1 MQNQYPYSLLKRD
14 ERGYTILLLRDQQGL
29 AFTTIAKELGL
40 SPSRVAQKYNQ
51 MKVKQKNLYIRQ
63 IAAEQM
69 CENTSQMKKVFRDAY
84 ECYQSTP
91 YVCAYL
97 EKMYPDILREYR
109 AGEPGMPARFIRKLP
124 PFRKHLSQKT
134 IARVVA
140 MREEDK
146 ASFAAIGKAL
156 HMTSDKARYTY
167 DQFYHR
173 QVIMLL
179 EALQETAATPQEKK
193 AMQDWCFNAYKSSK
207 KRYDALVQGEWARL
221 SHT

>member
-1 MQNQYPYSLLKRD
+1 MDKYPYSLLKRD

-109 AGEPGMPARFIRKLP
+109 AGEPGLPAAFLEALP
-124 PFRKHLSQKT
+124 PFRARLSQKT

-156 HMTSDKARYTY
+156 RMTPAKARHTY
-167 DQFYHR
+167 EWFYHDK
-173 QVIMLL
+173 VLALL
-179 EALQETAATPQEKK
+179 KGMQEETADPGEKT
-193 AMQDWCFNAYKSSK
+193 AILNWYFDTYRTSK
-207 KRYDALVQGEWARL
+207 KRYDALTKGE
-221 SHT
+221 

>member
-1 MQNQYPYSLLKRD
+1 MNAAIPFCCCVISRASP
-14 ERGYTILLLRDQQGL
+14 LRPLPRSWG
-29 AFTTIAKELGL
+29 

-51 MKVKQKNLYIRQ
+51 MKGKQKNLYIRQ

-109 AGEPGMPARFIRKLP
+109 AGEPGLPAAFLEALP
-124 PFRKHLSQKT
+124 PFRARLSQKT

-156 HMTSDKARYTY
+156 RMTPAKASHTY
-167 DQFYHR
+167 EWFYHDK
-173 QVIMLL
+173 VLALL
-179 EALQETAATPQEKK
+179 KGMQEETADPGEKT
-193 AMQDWCFNAYKSSK
+193 AILNWYFDTYRTSK
-207 KRYDALVQGEWARL
+207 KRYDALTEGE
-221 SHT
+221 

>member
-1 MQNQYPYSLLKRD
+1 MDKYPYSLLKRD

-29 AFTTIAKELGL
+29 AFTAIAKELGL

-84 ECYQSTP
+84 
-91 YVCAYL
+91 L
-97 EKMYPDILREYR
+97 EKMYPEILREYR
-109 AGEPGMPARFIRKLP
+109 AGEPGLPAAFLEALP
-124 PFRKHLSQKT
+124 PFRARLSQKT

-156 HMTSDKARYTY
+156 RMTPAKARHTY
-167 DQFYHR
+167 EWFYHDK
-173 QVIMLL
+173 VLALL
-179 EALQETAATPQEKK
+179 KGMQEETADPGEKK
-193 AMQDWCFNAYKSSK
+193 AILNWYFDTYRTSK
-207 KRYDALVQGEWARL
+207 KRYDALTKGE
-221 SHT
+221 

>member
-29 AFTTIAKELGL
+29 AFTAIAKELGL

-109 AGEPGMPARFIRKLP
+109 ARGAGPAGGVSRSPAALSSEAEPKDDCPRGGDAGGG
-124 PFRKHLSQKT
+124 QG
-134 IARVVA
+134 VVC
-140 MREEDK
+140 R
-146 ASFAAIGKAL
+146 
-156 HMTSDKARYTY
+156 
-167 DQFYHR
+167 HR
-173 QVIMLL
+173 QGP
-179 EALQETAATPQEKK
+179 AHDP
-193 AMQDWCFNAYKSSK
+193 S
-207 KRYDALVQGEWARL
+207 QGQTYL
-221 SHT
+221 